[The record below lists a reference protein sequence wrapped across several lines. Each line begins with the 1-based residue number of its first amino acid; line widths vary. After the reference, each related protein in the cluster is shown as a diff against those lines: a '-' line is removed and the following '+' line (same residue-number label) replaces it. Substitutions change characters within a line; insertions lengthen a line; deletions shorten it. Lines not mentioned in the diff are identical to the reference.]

1 MSRPSRFSKN
11 YEPTL
16 HLREQTP
23 NYNSN
28 GNGILPPI
36 FYAEVAER
44 LSILCKYDDVAS
56 QVARVK
62 RT

>member
-1 MSRPSRFSKN
+1 MNRPFHFSKN

-44 LSILCKYDDVAS
+44 LSVLCKYDHVVHP
-56 QVARVK
+56 VARVK
-62 RT
+62 RA